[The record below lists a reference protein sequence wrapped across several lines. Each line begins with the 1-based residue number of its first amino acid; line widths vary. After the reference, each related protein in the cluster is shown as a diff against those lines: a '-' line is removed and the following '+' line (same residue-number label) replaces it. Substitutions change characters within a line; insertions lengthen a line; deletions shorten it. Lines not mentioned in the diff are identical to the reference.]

1 MSDEYADYETMEQDV
16 APGQQAV
23 AIIGPSRLPMT
34 KSIADEFGID
44 APTWRVLVDQTFPA
58 ARTVEAVLMALSYCR
73 ARKLDIFKKP
83 VHIVPMYS
91 STKRAMV
98 ETVWPG
104 IAEIR
109 TTAART
115 GEYAGIDAVEFGPM
129 QEREFTGR
137 LEVWENRKKVWKD
150 VTKKVH
156 FPEWAS
162 VIVHRIVRGQRFAF
176 HAKVFWEETYAK
188 MGRTEIPNEMW
199 EKRARGQLDK
209 CVEAAALRKAFPEEV
224 GSMYAAEE
232 MEGRTIEGG
241 VVVEAPAAPTTP
253 TPPPPPPEEPEPLH
267 NSDQSEG
274 AKSEGTII
282 SGTSNEVAKSNAADA
297 AGDFNDDDS
306 GFVPEGDITPK
317 VRGLLDGLTTTLGKM
332 ESEADI
338 EEAFDTFDPQAAFAG
353 NALAMAEAFKVKRA
367 ATDALAIRQREELER
382 QGQGSMFPG
391 DLPMPK
397 GGK

>member
-1 MSDEYADYETMEQDV
+1 MSTDEYADYETMEQDT
-16 APGQQAV
+16 APAQQAV

-44 APTWRVLVDQTFPA
+44 PPTWRVLVDQTFPA
-58 ARTVEAVLMALSYCR
+58 ARSVEAVLMALSYCR

-91 STKRAMV
+91 TAKRAMV

-129 QEREFTGR
+129 VERDFTGR
-137 LEVWENRKKVWKD
+137 IEVWEKRAKVWKD
-150 VTKKVH
+150 VTKKVRY
-156 FPEWAS
+156 PEWAK
-162 VIVHRIVRGQRFAF
+162 VIVYRIVKGQKFAF

-241 VVVEAPAAPTTP
+241 VAVAEPVKPTADAPEIPEVTIEAPAKP
-253 TPPPPPPEEPEPLH
+253 
-267 NSDQSEG
+267 D
-274 AKSEGTII
+274 
-282 SGTSNEVAKSNAADA
+282 AAEA
-297 AGDFNDDDS
+297 AGDFNNDDS
-306 GFVPEGDITPK
+306 GVSAESDEDFIARIDNELSYAMTDDAIDEAFNLLDVQVRLSGNDGRLAEAFGLVTMHKARVAKRAPMPDGEGQPD
-317 VRGLLDGLTTTLGKM
+317 LLDGP
-332 ESEADI
+332 SI
-338 EEAFDTFDPQAAFAG
+338 
-353 NALAMAEAFKVKRA
+353 
-367 ATDALAIRQREELER
+367 
-382 QGQGSMFPG
+382 
-391 DLPMPK
+391 
-397 GGK
+397 